1 MSDFWINIFIRTD
14 ANLNRPKPT
23 FSNQQPDIPNSLE
36 CCSQFTPWPFSLRWM
51 YITPDLIGFSL
62 LEISPS
68 TFPLW
73 VTLGITLEII
83 GPTDP
88 LYRLIVTTCQGRGGL
103 NYFTNDISS
112 NQGLRKIS
120 LWCSF
125 DWNFKKVMR
134 VKSLET

>member
-103 NYFTNDISS
+103 NYLMIFLPIRVCAKLACDALLI
-112 NQGLRKIS
+112 GILRK
-120 LWCSF
+120 WCA
-125 DWNFKKVMR
+125 WNH
-134 VKSLET
+134 